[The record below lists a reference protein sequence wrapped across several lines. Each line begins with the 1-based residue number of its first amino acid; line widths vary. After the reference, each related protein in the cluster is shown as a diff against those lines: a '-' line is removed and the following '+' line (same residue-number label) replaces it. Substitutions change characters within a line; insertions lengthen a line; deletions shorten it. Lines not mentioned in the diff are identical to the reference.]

1 MSIDGCEY
9 RPIKTSGKED
19 LTANR
24 SSEDFDFGDR
34 LAEQLQG
41 IIDIDVIYASSSAT
55 IIKGQLIDDSVSGQA
70 ILNSVLDRLPFK
82 AEILSLSPKTIL
94 RFRNPARPVLF
105 RIPWLNLALFLL
117 TLVSTIVVGSG
128 FEQINAFSN
137 PRLIIDDPWRI
148 IRAGVPFSFSLLGIL
163 LFHEFGHYIVSR
175 KHGVD
180 VSLPYFI
187 PAPTMIGTMGAVIRS
202 KSPFITRKQL
212 FDVGAAGPIG
222 GLIIA
227 IPAIIWGLAHP
238 RFIPEVQ
245 DLSGLVTL
253 GDSLLFSLI
262 DKLVAAEPPPGYI
275 AVLHPVAFAG
285 WVGLLVTMLN
295 LLPIGQ
301 LDGGHILYAMF
312 GKLQHKIAL
321 IAIAGLIMLSF
332 FWTGWIVWAILGT
345 IMRPAHPPTVMDELS
360 LDKKRKMLGYLCI
373 VVFILCF
380 IPAPITLN

>member
-1 MSIDGCEY
+1 MNFE
-9 RPIKTSGKED
+9 
-19 LTANR
+19 
-24 SSEDFDFGDR
+24 FGNF
-34 LAEQLQG
+34 LAEQLRD
-41 IIDIDVIYASSSAT
+41 IIDIDVIYTSASAT
-55 IIKGQLIDDSVSGQA
+55 IIKGQLIEGVDFGEMG
-70 ILNSVLDRLPFK
+70 LRNTLDRLPYK
-82 AEILSLSPKTIL
+82 VEILSLRPKAVL
-94 RFRNPARPVLF
+94 RFRNPTRPVLF
-105 RIPWLNLALFLL
+105 RIPWLNIVLFLL

-128 FEQINAFSN
+128 FEQTNAFSD
-137 PRLIIDDPWRI
+137 PRMFIEDPWRI
-148 IRAGVPFSFSLLGIL
+148 IKAGMPFSFSLLGIL

-222 GLIIA
+222 GLLVA

-245 DLSGLVTL
+245 DMSGLVML

-262 DKLVAAEPPPGYI
+262 DKLVAVQAPPGYM
-275 AVLHPVAFAG
+275 ALLHPVAFAG

-312 GKLQHKIAL
+312 GKAQHKIAL
-321 IAIAGLIMLSF
+321 GAIAGLLMLSF
-332 FWTGWIVWAILGT
+332 LWTGWIVWAILG
-345 IMRPAHPPTVMDELS
+345 IVMRPAHPPTVMDELP

-373 VVFILCF
+373 VIFILCF
-380 IPAPITLN
+380 IPAPISLN